1 MSKRLGIVASA
12 ALFLCVFAGGVGHA
26 QNKDDGREV
35 CLGGIHGFMEP
46 NVLISACTRFIESGA
61 AEPEERAMALANRG
75 EMYISIGRNDDAMQD
90 CQSALRVAPRQV
102 MTGKVCGDAYLA
114 KGDADTAISH
124 YTNAIRNTSVF
135 LRGLWLGRI
144 QADLAAKRYDDALS
158 DASYF
163 IARDKSN
170 SDAYVLRGKAH
181 FALGEYGE
189 AKGDF
194 ELALRLDPASFEAE
208 EGLGQVKVALTKRP
222 AQN

>member
-12 ALFLCVFAGGVGHA
+12 VLFSCVVAGGVAHA
-26 QNKDDGREV
+26 QDKDDGREV
-35 CLGGIHGFMEP
+35 CLGGIHGYMDP

-75 EMYISIGRNDDAMQD
+75 EMYISVGRNDDAMQD
-90 CQSALRVAPRQV
+90 CQSALRIAPRQV
-102 MTGKVCGDAYLA
+102 MTGKICGDAYLA

-135 LRGLWLGRI
+135 LHGLWLGRI

-170 SDAYVLRGKAH
+170 GDAYVLRGKAH
-181 FALGEYGE
+181 FALREYGE
-189 AKGDF
+189 AQGDF
-194 ELALRLDPASFEAE
+194 EQALRIDPTSFEAQQ
-208 EGLGQVKVALTKRP
+208 GLSQVKTAQRP